1 MSPRG
6 GVGLAIN
13 YFRARLTL
21 SSHETPSIATFV
33 RGLKAQLR
41 TATVL
46 AGSSYY
52 HIISERFEGE
62 KPESAVLAFS
72 KPEPEPKPER
82 RVWWGGLGTRSSPPE
97 LKFSGAGPPCRS
109 PCPPGCKWRT
119 RSPDFFLPPCPGYAG
134 CGAPTSWKPPGQGPM
149 LMCCSRLNYCSCTIG
164 AVLVLRQWVTARPL
178 LRHLSGCQ
186 APEMQMTPAVPPF
199 FSTLARSRADPGRM
213 LIYRQTPAATPL
225 PRALFHCAES
235 AITELNPLR
244 AAQRSFHGPPERVRQ
259 RPSFRRAP
267 RGLAPEAAHRAL

>member
-82 RVWWGGLGTRSSPPE
+82 RVW
-97 LKFSGAGPPCRS
+97 
-109 PCPPGCKWRT
+109 
-119 RSPDFFLPPCPGYAG
+119 
-134 CGAPTSWKPPGQGPM
+134 
-149 LMCCSRLNYCSCTIG
+149 
-164 AVLVLRQWVTARPL
+164 
-178 LRHLSGCQ
+178 
-186 APEMQMTPAVPPF
+186 
-199 FSTLARSRADPGRM
+199 
-213 LIYRQTPAATPL
+213 
-225 PRALFHCAES
+225 
-235 AITELNPLR
+235 
-244 AAQRSFHGPPERVRQ
+244 
-259 RPSFRRAP
+259 
-267 RGLAPEAAHRAL
+267 